1 MDDGAMFVITNRIYL
16 NLMKRFKVPDK
27 YYVSAE
33 HSSKLSLTLQT
44 GWIGD
49 FGSIH
54 IPNTKCQDADL
65 TTFHRLVM
73 PRQAGGSKVPSRC
86 RPTTLACVILHR

>member
-44 GWIGD
+44 GGLVTLD
-49 FGSIH
+49 PSIYQTQNVKTQ
-54 IPNTKCQDADL
+54 I
-65 TTFHRLVM
+65 
-73 PRQAGGSKVPSRC
+73 
-86 RPTTLACVILHR
+86 